1 MELEQIAT
9 EISESTTI
17 SYPDVLACLK
27 AMEIQISKYVL
38 QGSAV
43 KLGYLGSFIPQ
54 LKAQSQ
60 ESADLVDANTIKRYG
75 CRFYPSIDF
84 KRNIERTK
92 FQMTDLEVK
101 GKIS

>member
-1 MELEQIAT
+1 
-9 EISESTTI
+9 
-17 SYPDVLACLK
+17 
-27 AMEIQISKYVL
+27 MEIQISKYVL

-75 CRFYPSIDF
+75 CRFYPSVDF

-92 FQMTDLEVK
+92 FQMTDLKVK
-101 GKIS
+101 GKISKKILRLNQRKFSLFTFYIFNLL